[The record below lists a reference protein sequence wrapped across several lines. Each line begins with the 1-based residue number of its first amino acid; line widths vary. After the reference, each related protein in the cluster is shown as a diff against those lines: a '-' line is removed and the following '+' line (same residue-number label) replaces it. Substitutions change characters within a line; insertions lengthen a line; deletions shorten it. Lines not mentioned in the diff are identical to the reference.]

1 MKLGARITKI
11 EFESIT
17 DSTLPCDDD
26 TIDPTMTVEFP
37 DAGGGSFIRINSS
50 NLLAINADDM
60 VSFSEFLEWVCEQ
73 NDRIRKEELL

>member
-11 EFESIT
+11 EFESVT
-17 DSTLPCDDD
+17 DSTLLCNDG
-26 TIDPTMTVEFP
+26 TIDPTMVVEFP

-50 NLLAINADDM
+50 NLLPINTDDM
-60 VSFSEFLEWVCEQ
+60 VSFAEFLEWVCDQ

>member
-1 MKLGARITKI
+1 MKLAARIKKI
-11 EFESIT
+11 EFESFT
-17 DSTLPCDDD
+17 DSTILRDDD

-50 NLLAINADDM
+50 TLLPINAEDM
-60 VSFSEFLEWVCEQ
+60 VSFAEFLEWVCEQ